1 MKLLPYY
8 KRIITSSLTNDSV
21 LNKFESILN
30 EHRTNN
36 FPEKEG
42 FIGGD
47 VINGQFKIFRTG
59 KSIRKAF
66 PVTATGQQDG
76 NGNWILTFAT
86 GKRNIIMFLLT
97 FGTITF
103 VTIKYGT
110 FFFVPLMIFYY
121 VSAQVSFNKDS
132 QTLENLISNEL
143 WTI

>member
-8 KRIITSSLTNDSV
+8 KRTITSPLTNDSV
-21 LNKFESILN
+21 LNKFESIIS
-30 EHRTNN
+30 EQRTNN

-47 VINGQFKIFRTG
+47 IINGQFKIFRTG
-59 KSIRKAF
+59 KLISKAF

-86 GKRNIIMFLLT
+86 GKWNIIWFLLT
-97 FGTITF
+97 FGAMTF

-110 FFFVPLMIFYY
+110 FFFVPLMIIYY
-121 VSAQVSFNKDS
+121 VSAQVAFNKDCR
-132 QTLENLISNEL
+132 TLEIFISNEL
-143 WTI
+143 GAI